1 VRAAHLL
8 DEPMPLGQGDA
19 SLVVFVDHREYVDI
33 TRR

>member
-1 VRAAHLL
+1 
-8 DEPMPLGQGDA
+8 MPLGQGDA